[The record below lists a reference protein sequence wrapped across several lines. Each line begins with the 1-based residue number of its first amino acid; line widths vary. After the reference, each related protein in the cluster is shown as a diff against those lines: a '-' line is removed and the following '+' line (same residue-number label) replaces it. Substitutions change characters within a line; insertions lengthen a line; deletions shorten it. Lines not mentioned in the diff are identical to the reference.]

1 MHKRKTGIY
10 TGAAAI
16 AALAIGGAGIA
27 SASGSPNP
35 AEPAGSESPG
45 QEVIHAP
52 DSTGSRLDDGADLLS
67 QAKISEQEAIAAAQ
81 TAASGPLSEIDLED
95 YEGRLVFNVDVG
107 SHDVKV
113 DAADGNVLAAPQD
126 E

>member
-10 TGAAAI
+10 AGAAAI

-27 SASGSPNP
+27 SASGSPNA

-52 DSTGSRLDDGADLLS
+52 DSTGSRLDDGANLLS

-81 TAASGPLSEIDLED
+81 TAAGSLSEVDLEN
-95 YEGRLVFNVDVG
+95 YEGQLVFNVDVG
-107 SHDVKV
+107 SHDVKF
-113 DAADGNVLAAPQD
+113 DAANGNVLAAPQD

>member
-81 TAASGPLSEIDLED
+81 TAASGPLSEVDLED

-113 DAADGNVLAAPQD
+113 DAANGNVLAAPQD

>member
-27 SASGSPNP
+27 SARGSPNP
-35 AEPAGSESPG
+35 GEPAGSESPG